1 MDMLARISEAV
12 RENPH
17 IVAGQTPLAA
27 AIAAARS
34 IEASSASDDEDDDDF
49 STESDTPMSNR
60 TTLSNIPK
68 KLPPGLT
75 SLKNERRF
83 VEHNYHD
90 HALDLPTPA
99 EVLQNPVGDMVP
111 FPFRMHDILSRM
123 DVDGYADTYVQ
134 IKKKRLLRL
143 ICCYVMY

>member
-12 RENPH
+12 REYPD

-34 IEASSASDDEDDDDF
+34 VEASSASDDEEEDDF
-49 STESDTPMSNR
+49 STESDAPMSKR
-60 TTLSNIPK
+60 TTSSTIPK
-68 KLPPGLT
+68 KMLPPGLT

-90 HALDLPTPA
+90 HAYDLPNPG
-99 EVLQNPVGDMVP
+99 EELQSPVGDTIA

-123 DVDGYADTYVQ
+123 DADGYADMYV
-134 IKKKRLLRL
+134 
-143 ICCYVMY
+143 Y